1 MPILCVCQYHPCSTS
16 FYVKLSWVAKG
27 KGKFCSRTCA
37 SAAKRIRI
45 DRTCIQC
52 GTCFSM
58 TPSALRQGT
67 GEFCSKRCRG
77 DAIIAGFA
85 ERFWANIQRCEHDIL
100 CLYCCWPWQKFTGK
114 SGHGRVGRASKVIIA
129 SRAAWEL
136 WHERSMF
143 PELDAAHYC
152 NNPACCNPSHIYAA
166 TRKQNIED
174 AIKAGTFIRQRLR
187 PEGRSLEVG
196 RHRYLVYMQA
206 TIPASVQRSFTLEP
220 NYAYRI
226 RTEGR
231 LTAARVAASCTTRY
245 EADVPTLPCGT
256 GALRF
261 ALPPRTCVLCCWR
274 QSPT

>member
-174 AIKAGTFIRQRLR
+174 AIKAGTFIRGSRA
-187 PEGRSLEVG
+187 G
-196 RHRYLVYMQA
+196 
-206 TIPASVQRSFTLEP
+206 ASK
-220 NYAYRI
+220 
-226 RTEGR
+226 
-231 LTAARVAASCTTRY
+231 LT
-245 EADVPTLPCGT
+245 EADIPHI
-256 GALRF
+256 F
-261 ALPPRTCVLCCWR
+261 AMRASGMPVREIAQHFPVQSHAIDMILARRTWR
-274 QSPT
+274 HVIIVHDELVVFGGWDK